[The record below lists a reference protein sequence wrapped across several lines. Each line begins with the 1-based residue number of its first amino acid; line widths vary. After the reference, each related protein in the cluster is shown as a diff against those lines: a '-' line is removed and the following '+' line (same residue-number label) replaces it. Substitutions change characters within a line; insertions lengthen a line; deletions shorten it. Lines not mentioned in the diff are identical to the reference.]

1 MWCDIRGAFHA
12 LRDMRCDLRGPMY
25 LMRSLRGNPCGATY
39 VAYARRCTLSDAICV
54 TSSIWQRQRAAN
66 YLNEYVI
73 QYTLEQCM
81 PCKVRGTINV
91 LQSMCNSRSGVR
103 NSAQSV
109 MASLRGLQ
117 NCRERRVQGKAR
129 ANYQVVQ
136 HPTPV
141 GARPSCVSW
150 GHHYL
155 ILPSRFTCVAGLRL

>member
-66 YLNEYVI
+66 YLKEYVI
-73 QYTLEQCM
+73 QHTLEQCM
-81 PCKVRGTINV
+81 PCKVCGTTYV

-109 MASLRGLQ
+109 LASLRGLCVGQ
-117 NCRERRVQGKAR
+117 PTGPPRQGAG
-129 ANYQVVQ
+129 Q
-136 HPTPV
+136 
-141 GARPSCVSW
+141 
-150 GHHYL
+150 
-155 ILPSRFTCVAGLRL
+155 LPSSPTSDACWSTSKLC